1 MDNYGKVDLVKFLK
15 TIKNTLNGYIN
26 WCEHLNDEE
35 KMNTMVKESQQS
47 VIDMTE
53 QILSYEKHIN
63 ILNNI
68 VDNLKIENQVLYK
81 EVFTSK
87 LIYYF
92 YYYGQL

>member
-15 TIKNTLNGYIN
+15 TIKNTLNIYIS
-26 WCEHLNDEE
+26 WCEQLNDEG
-35 KMNTMVKESQQS
+35 KLNIMVEESQKT

-53 QILSYEKHIN
+53 QILSYEKHIKA
-63 ILNNI
+63 LNNI

-87 LIYYF
+87 LIYN
-92 YYYGQL
+92 YYYYVQL

>member
-15 TIKNTLNGYIN
+15 IIKNTLNSYIN
-26 WCEHLNDEE
+26 WCEQLNDEG
-35 KMNTMVKESQQS
+35 KLNIMVKESQQS

-53 QILSYEKHIN
+53 QILSYEKHIKA
-63 ILNNI
+63 LNNI

-81 EVFTSK
+81 EIFTSK

-92 YYYGQL
+92 YYYVQL